1 MIRGPESHPASASSR
16 ESTGEHLAAAPG
28 DAPGA
33 APATRSLELQRAQK
47 VCQSRRCYC
56 SSVCSHTSIASSSNT
71 YTA

>member
-1 MIRGPESHPASASSR
+1 
-16 ESTGEHLAAAPG
+16 
-28 DAPGA
+28 
-33 APATRSLELQRAQK
+33 LELQRAQK

>member
-33 APATRSLELQRAQK
+33 APETSLELQRAQK
-47 VCQSRRCYC
+47 VCQSRRFFL
-56 SSVCSHTSIASSSNT
+56 
-71 YTA
+71 